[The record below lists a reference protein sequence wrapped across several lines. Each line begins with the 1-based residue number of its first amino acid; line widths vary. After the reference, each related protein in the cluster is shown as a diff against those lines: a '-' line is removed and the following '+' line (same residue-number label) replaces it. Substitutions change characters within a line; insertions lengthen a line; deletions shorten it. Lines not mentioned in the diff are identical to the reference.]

1 MDYVYNAD
9 GELLQMSARALHQL
23 PRPQFD
29 TKYYAG
35 NVIFTGRFLSM
46 LLTDEGYVTF
56 ASNGTPTY
64 HYYLRDHLGNVRV
77 VFNQTGT
84 VEQRNDYYP
93 SGALM
98 ATSTGGSV
106 QPYKYNGKELERT
119 AGLDLYDYG
128 ARWMDS
134 KIGARFTTIDPM
146 CEKYYDVSPYA
157 YCAGNPVN
165 LIDPDGRIIDLSR
178 MNDEEQEHFMSSVNV
193 LRENSVLFNNLY
205 SVLDESDEI
214 YFIQYSEIR
223 GDGIFDD
230 DRRTISFSNRCLD
243 IAANVMSE
251 ELFHAY
257 QYENRDLY
265 EKGEFNRE
273 FEAKVFAVA
282 VCEESG
288 NIQSPI
294 GGVDE
299 FQLEFSTFR
308 KYGNDQ
314 QVLSPTAIMSNE
326 FVREY
331 KENAN
336 RFYFHNIT
344 HDRGNTNYRKKTNIP
359 PCGLQR
365 IIKQSYK

>member
-1 MDYVYNAD
+1 MDKM
-9 GELLQMSARALHQL
+9 ELKPTTCHG
-23 PRPQFD
+23 
-29 TKYYAG
+29 G
-35 NVIFTGRFLSM
+35 NLNFY
-46 LLTDEGYVTF
+46 LT
-56 ASNGTPTY
+56 
-64 HYYLRDHLGNVRV
+64 DHLGNNRV
-77 VFNQTGT
+77 VAGAGGT
-84 VEQRNDYYP
+84 VEQVNHYYP
-93 SGALM
+93 YGGL
-98 ATSTGGSV
+98 TGESTGGSV
-106 QPYKYNGKELERT
+106 QPYKYNFSIELGKRKLACSSEREKNRQKVNGKELERMN
-119 AGLDLYDYG
+119 GLDLYDYG
-128 ARWMDS
+128 ARWMDAAL
-134 KIGARFTTIDPM
+134 GRFTTIDPM
-146 CEKYYDVSPYA
+146 CEKYYDISPYA

-214 YFIQYSEIR
+214 YSIQYSEIR
-223 GDGIFDD
+223 GDGIFDE

-257 QYENRDLY
+257 QYDNRNIY
-265 EKGEFNRE
+265 EQGEFNYE